1 MMAPRDKLILAD
13 GFQPVPLHRLRMNS
27 VTNFDL
33 YIEMPGRNNEGK
45 YVLYRKRNIPFQ
57 EETRQNLTA
66 SGTEVLYI
74 DSSDRKEYQ
83 LYLENNLEAIIE
95 DVEIPA
101 TEKSKAAYECAT
113 GLVEGLLE
121 HPRSGEHVKRS
132 KSFIENLVHY
142 MLDDSKA
149 FFSLMQ
155 STSFNYYTYTH
166 SVNVSVFGIALAHRT
181 GRFTEATINTIG
193 SALILHDIGKGLIDQ
208 RILNKQG
215 PLDKNEWEI
224 MKKHPEY
231 GANLL
236 RERGLAS
243 EQALII
249 VEGHHERLDGS
260 GYPRG
265 LRGSDIHQY
274 ARIAAI
280 VDVFD
285 AMTTE
290 RPHRPALSSFAA
302 LEIMRNEMI
311 DGLDC
316 DIFREFVLLLGDQ
329 TQHAQIT

>member
-1 MMAPRDKLILAD
+1 MMAQRARSIVED

-33 YIEMPGRNNEGK
+33 YIEMPGRNNEGR
-45 YVLYRKRNIPFQ
+45 YMLYRKRNIPFQ

-74 DSSDRKEYQ
+74 DSSDSREYQ
-83 LYLENNLEAIIE
+83 LYLENNLGAIIE
-95 DVEIPA
+95 DEEIPA
-101 TEKSKAAYECAT
+101 AEKSKAAYECAT

-121 HPRSGEHVKRS
+121 HPRSGEHIKRS
-132 KSFIENLVHY
+132 KTFIENLVRY
-142 MLDDSKA
+142 MLDDSGA

-166 SVNVSVFGIALAHRT
+166 SVNVSVFGIALAHRLD
-181 GRFTEATINTIG
+181 RFTQETINTMG
-193 SALILHDIGKGLIDQ
+193 SGLILHDIGKGLIDQ
-208 RILNKQG
+208 KILNKKG
-215 PLDKNEWEI
+215 PLDKNEWDI

-280 VDVFD
+280 ADVFD

-290 RPHRPALSSFAA
+290 RPHRPAMSSFAA

-311 DGLDC
+311 DGLDR
-316 DIFREFVLLLGDQ
+316 DIFREFILLLGDQ
-329 TQHAQIT
+329 APATQIT